1 MMVDRVSR
9 TDCRRS
15 FRVNMCSRYL
25 SNSSLSIYLRRGD
38 LKNALDNQIMVV
50 AGLTLLATLLSALFA
65 SFVLGVFQGST
76 SQPAIDVRVTRISK
90 VAVVEDNVVWDLVI
104 SVRNN
109 GGSVL
114 EIPYIDIV
122 INDDIVMPIGFLNI
136 RSPIPLTIMPGELK
150 VLRIIITN
158 YNDPRSVSSDTI
170 VFSDKR
176 FNSGTMMSLRITDSR
191 GYMVL
196 VTFTLP

>member
-1 MMVDRVSR
+1 M
-9 TDCRRS
+9 RR
-15 FRVNMCSRYL
+15 Y
-25 SNSSLSIYLRRGD
+25 D
-38 LKNALDNQIMVV
+38 LNDALDNQVMVV

-76 SQPAIDVRVTRISK
+76 PQPAIDVRITRISK
-90 VAVVEDNVVWDLVI
+90 VAVVEDNVVWDLVL

-109 GGSVL
+109 GGLVL

-122 INDDIVMPIGFLNI
+122 INDDIVTPTGSPNI

-158 YNDPRSVSSDTI
+158 HNDPRGMSNDAI

>member
-1 MMVDRVSR
+1 
-9 TDCRRS
+9 
-15 FRVNMCSRYL
+15 MCSRYL